1 MSNIAILERLN
12 KPTLVRYNPSNV
24 ILWGDETSNYVSD
37 WFWARGEQLFP
48 FLFALRP
55 GEYFK
60 HSESKLDS
68 DYRTIWNQ
76 QRVCYILKGTFTTH
90 NPETGEVY
98 QVEEGEGLYFGPY
111 TWWYGY
117 NFTGSEVKVIELIYG
132 DLPGRGSPKAK
143 LKVKNGRYDLL
154 DERPGTTTEPKTKD
168 TMRIIRSCDM
178 LHAIEGEKIP
188 TLVSFFSGTGGLTAG
203 TITLL
208 PGKMKEP
215 EAHPG
220 EEWLVVVNGRLNL
233 LIGEMNVPRLQRKWH
248 ELNELDA
255 FYIPKKTKH
264 QYINMSDRTTK
275 FIFATAPRYR

>member
-1 MSNIAILERLN
+1 LDGLDT
-12 KPTLVRYNPSNV
+12 PTLVRYDPSNV
-24 ILWGDETSNYVSD
+24 ILWGDETTNYVSD
-37 WFWARGEQLFP
+37 WFWARGEKLFP

-60 HSESKLDS
+60 HSESEIDR

-76 QRVCYILKGTFTTH
+76 ERVCYILKGTFTTH
-90 NPETGEVY
+90 NPETGEVF

-117 NFTGSEVKVIELIYG
+117 NFTESEVKVIELIYG
-132 DLPGRGSPKAK
+132 DLSSGGLPKRK

-154 DERPGTTTEPKTKD
+154 NKWPNAGGKTRAKD
-168 TMRIIRSCDM
+168 TMRTIRSTDM
-178 LHAIEGEKIP
+178 LHAIEGEKNP

-215 EAHPG
+215 EVHPG

-233 LIGEMNVPRLQRKWH
+233 LIGEIEVPRLQRKWYQ
-248 ELNELDA
+248 LNELDA
-255 FYIPKKTKH
+255 FYIPKGTKH
-264 QYINMSDRTTK
+264 QYINMSDKAAK